1 MLAIADAVIEYRV
14 PTRYSARVAIKGMT
28 AARFRRKFKPLSQ
41 TGPRGTVMFL
51 TICTALIFILTYGG
65 IALGRI
71 PGLRL
76 DRAGITLTSAALLMA
91 IGAITPEDAYRAV
104 NLDTLALLLG
114 MMIIV
119 AHLRLS
125 GFLSAGDALG
135 ARACAFA
142 ADFARH
148 CRGDRQCV
156 LSVPGQ

>member
-1 MLAIADAVIEYRV
+1 
-14 PTRYSARVAIKGMT
+14 
-28 AARFRRKFKPLSQ
+28 
-41 TGPRGTVMFL
+41 MFL

-76 DRAGITLTSAALLMA
+76 DRAGITLTGAALMMA
-91 IGAITPEDAYRAV
+91 IGAITPEEAYRAV

-125 GFLSAGDALG
+125 GFFRL
-135 ARACAFA
+135 
-142 ADFARH
+142 
-148 CRGDRQCV
+148 
-156 LSVPGQ
+156 